1 MALCP
6 LFVLASLDVLSCK
19 DSVLTLIHAIYCL
32 TWGRLHFMVDGRT
45 IIHNQAVG
53 KTCHC
58 METATVTQGRSLVL
72 YLLPQGSIEFT
83 Q

>member
-1 MALCP
+1 
-6 LFVLASLDVLSCK
+6 
-19 DSVLTLIHAIYCL
+19 
-32 TWGRLHFMVDGRT
+32 
-45 IIHNQAVG
+45 
-53 KTCHC
+53 